1 MPPKSVA
8 IVQTAFIGDA
18 VLATP
23 LFEAARRACP
33 GSIVVGVVRKGCES
47 LLGNNPFVDEIV
59 VWDKHGS
66 DRGIGG
72 ILRIARRLRALEVG
86 VALLPHRSFRAAL
99 ALKLAGVKIRI
110 GFAKGGGSLLHT
122 VRVPYTHGI
131 HEVER
136 NLMLASAA
144 GWPAEGLQ
152 PALFPDERDREVVD
166 GIASGIG
173 DYCVLASGSVW
184 ATKMWPAEY
193 YAEVGAALTRR
204 GLAVVL
210 SGGMDDVGLCEAIAS
225 EIPGAVTT
233 CGLLTLRQSAE
244 LYRRASFVL
253 TGDTAPQHIAAASG
267 TFVVAIFGPTARDFG
282 FWPYTERSV
291 VVEEALECRPCGI
304 HGHGVCPKG
313 HHRCMR
319 AVTPGR
325 ILGIVDN
332 LLHSAR

>member
-1 MPPKSVA
+1 MPAKSVA
-8 IVQTAFIGDA
+8 IVQTAFIGDT

-23 LFEAARRACP
+23 LFEAARLACP
-33 GSIVVGVVRKGCES
+33 GSTVVGVVRKGCES

-59 VWDKHGS
+59 LWDKHGA

-72 ILRIARRLRALEVG
+72 ILRIAHRLRALDVDT
-86 VALLPHRSFRAAL
+86 ALLPHRSFRAAL
-99 ALKLAGVKIRI
+99 ALKLAGVKKRI

-144 GWPAEGLQ
+144 GWPAEGLR
-152 PALFPDERDREVVD
+152 PALFPDEHDETVVD
-166 GIASGIG
+166 GVVGGIG
-173 DYCVLASGSVW
+173 GYCVLAPGSVW

-193 YAEVGAALTRR
+193 YAAVGAECVRR
-204 GLAVVL
+204 GLAVIL
-210 SGGMDDVGLCEAIAS
+210 SGGMDDEGLCEGIAS
-225 EIPGAVTT
+225 EIPGAVST

-244 LYRRASFVL
+244 LYRRSAFVL

-267 TFVVAIFGPTARDFG
+267 AYVIAIFGPTVRDFG
-282 FWPYTERSV
+282 FWPYTGQSV

-325 ILGIVDN
+325 ILDIVDG
-332 LLHSAR
+332 LLHTAR